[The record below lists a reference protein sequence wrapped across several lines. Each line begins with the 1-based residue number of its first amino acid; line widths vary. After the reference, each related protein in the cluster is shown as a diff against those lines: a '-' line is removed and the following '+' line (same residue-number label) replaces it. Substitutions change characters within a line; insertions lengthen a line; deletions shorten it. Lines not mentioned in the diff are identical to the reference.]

1 MKNVRAVITL
11 VIFLLGFGCCA
22 VAVHA
27 ATPATLYTTSMPNT
41 TAPSETTVG
50 IYLNNSFQP
59 AIGSLTFSLKYD
71 EDALEVRKITVRG
84 GGINPQS
91 HSSPLVIAFAT
102 TTGIPYGDTWLAN
115 ITFVSKTTTGS
126 TTNLVIESSVID
138 DVSIPPID
146 HLKDVTVQGGIIT
159 VGPASGSPVTQEPTP
174 LPVSYSSDESP
185 SGISVTTTVTTSLT
199 PTITP
204 TTTRQPA
211 PTVTGNPQVTE
222 TGIQQTT
229 AVTSSQTT
237 SPNLVT
243 PLVSI
248 PVSQKSPGPG
258 IGIALSG
265 IALSGIGVWMITH
278 KKR

>member
-1 MKNVRAVITL
+1 MKNERAVVAL

-27 ATPATLYTTSMPNT
+27 ATPATLYTTSMPNM

-91 HSSPLVIAFAT
+91 HSSPLIIAFAT
-102 TTGIPYGDTWLAN
+102 TTGIPNGDTWLAN

-159 VGPASGSPVTQEPTP
+159 VGPASGSSVTQEPTP
-174 LPVSYSSDESP
+174 QPVSYSSDESP

-199 PTITP
+199 PTIAPP
-204 TTTRQPA
+204 TTQQPA

-222 TGIQQTT
+222 TGIQQTA
-229 AVTSSQTT
+229 AVPSSQTT
-237 SPNLVT
+237 TSNLVT
-243 PLVSI
+243 PQLSI
-248 PVSQKSPGPG
+248 PVSQKSPGLG
-258 IGIALSG
+258 IGIAL
-265 IALSGIGVWMITH
+265 AGIGVWMITH